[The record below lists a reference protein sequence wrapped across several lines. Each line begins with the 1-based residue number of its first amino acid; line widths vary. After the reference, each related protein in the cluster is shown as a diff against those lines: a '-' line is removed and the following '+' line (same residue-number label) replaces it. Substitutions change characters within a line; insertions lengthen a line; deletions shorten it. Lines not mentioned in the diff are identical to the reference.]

1 MADPL
6 LSVRNLKT
14 YFYTYAGV
22 VKALEGVNLDICK
35 GESIGL
41 VGETGCGKSVTA
53 LSILRLI
60 DFPGKIVEGEVLFK
74 GEDLLKKS
82 EEEMREIRGRQ
93 IAIIF
98 QDPMTYINPVYTI
111 GEQMADVILRHQEL
125 REEVIDMKVEDL
137 EKNTRKV
144 FGVNTGDLKSKVEE
158 LKRLK
163 ENPPK
168 PSKREA
174 KRAALR
180 KAVDLLKIVKMPDP
194 ERVVSQYPHELSG
207 GMRQRVMIA
216 MALSCNPEVLIADEA
231 TTFLDVT
238 VQAQIFALLS
248 EITAQTGTSTII
260 ITHDLGVVSENCDK
274 VAIMYAG
281 NVVEYAG
288 TVALFD
294 NPLHPYTVGLLNAI
308 PKLHE
313 DVEELDSIPGS
324 IPDLIYPPSG
334 CRFHPRCT
342 YVKEVCRQEKP
353 ESIEAEPGH
362 FVSCHLFDELKGVS

>member
-168 PSKREA
+168 PSKRDA

>member
-168 PSKREA
+168 PSKRDA

-238 VQAQIFALLS
+238 VQAQIFSLLS

>member
-1 MADPL
+1 MAEPL

-22 VKALEGVNLDICK
+22 VKALEGINLDVYK

-53 LSILRLI
+53 LSILCLI
-60 DFPGKIVEGEVLFK
+60 DFPGKIIEGEVLFK

-111 GEQMADVILRHQEL
+111 RVQMADVILRHHDL
-125 REEVIDMKVEDL
+125 REELMDMKIEELDETNRRTKL
-137 EKNTRKV
+137 
-144 FGVNTGDLKSKVEE
+144 FGVKTGDWKPKIEE
-158 LKRLK
+158 LKEKPRT
-163 ENPPK
+163 
-168 PSKREA
+168 PSKRDA

-180 KAVDLLKIVKMPDP
+180 KAVDLLKLVKMPDP
-194 ERVVSQYPHELSG
+194 ERIIKQYPHELSG

-216 MALSCNPEVLIADEA
+216 MALSCKPELLIADEA

-238 VQAQIFALLS
+238 VQAQIFSLLS
-248 EITAQTGTSTII
+248 EITSKTGISTII
-260 ITHDLGVVSENCDK
+260 ITHDLGIVAENCDK

-281 NVVEYAG
+281 NIVEYAD
-288 TVALFD
+288 TIELFD
-294 NPLHPYTVGLLNAI
+294 NPLHPYTVGLVKAI
-308 PKLHE
+308 PKIHQ
-313 DVEELDSIPGS
+313 DVERLDSIPGA

-334 CRFHPRCT
+334 CRFHPRCQHAT
-342 YVKEVCRQEKP
+342 EACKREKP
-353 ESIEAEPGH
+353 ERVEVEPGH
-362 FVSCHLFDELKGVS
+362 FVSCHLFDELTGV